1 MPYKLRDIMLEEI
14 STNIFNLTSEKTSL
28 VRAVKENSTVWEFNL
43 ISHFVTN
50 ETNKLSH
57 EIKKLYQRKY
67 DRDDNRTLETK
78 CKSRRVRKSKRKR
91 QDRERNKDQLKRRRV
106 AVSTAK
112 LNVPDQNG
120 INLFNIELSEVCKP
134 LLFKGPSF
142 VPTPYDINWYMLR
155 QDFDN
160 FVNKLRFHL

>member
-1 MPYKLRDIMLEEI
+1 MQMPYKLRDIMLEEI

-91 QDRERNKDQLKRRRV
+91 QDRERNKD
-106 AVSTAK
+106 
-112 LNVPDQNG
+112 
-120 INLFNIELSEVCKP
+120 
-134 LLFKGPSF
+134 
-142 VPTPYDINWYMLR
+142 
-155 QDFDN
+155 
-160 FVNKLRFHL
+160 